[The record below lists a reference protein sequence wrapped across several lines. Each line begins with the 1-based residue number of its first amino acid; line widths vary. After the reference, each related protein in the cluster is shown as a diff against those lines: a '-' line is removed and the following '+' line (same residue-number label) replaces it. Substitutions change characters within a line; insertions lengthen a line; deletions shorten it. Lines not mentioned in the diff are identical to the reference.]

1 MKKQLLLMS
10 VAILSAGLFFTS
22 CKKESTAADNTDN
35 AVQLQAQSD
44 DEARFS
50 TESDFADD
58 DANAA
63 LETFGGSYGAGMRP
77 LTPLPWRCDATVSV
91 DTVSNPRTITI
102 TYNGDTCIG
111 GRRSRTG
118 SIVLSFAPGF
128 RWVQAGAQY
137 TVTYQN
143 LRITRLRDN
152 KSITIN
158 GIKTFTNV
166 SGGRL
171 TELASRTTPIVHT
184 TTSDGMTITF
194 DDGSQ
199 RSWKVARKRTFTY
212 NDGIV
217 IRITGI
223 APAAVGEGVA
233 TWGENRFGREFK
245 NAIIEPLV
253 IKQSCD
259 FRLTSGKIQHT
270 GFFVT
275 STTTFGLN
283 AAGEPVTTCPNGPF
297 YYKVVWTGRNN
308 QIYTYIGPY

>member
-1 MKKQLLLMS
+1 MKKQLTLMS

-22 CKKESTAADNTDN
+22 CKKESTTTDNTDN
-35 AVQLQAQSD
+35 AAQLQAQSD
-44 DEARFS
+44 DESRFS
-50 TESDFADD
+50 NESDFADD

-63 LETFGGSYGAGMRP
+63 LETFGGSYAGMRP
-77 LTPLPWRCDATVSV
+77 LTPLPFRCDANVTV

-102 TYNGDTCIG
+102 TYNGDTCVG

-118 SIVLSFAPGF
+118 SIVMSFAPGF
-128 RWVQAGAQY
+128 RWAQAGAQY
-137 TVTYQN
+137 TITYQN

-158 GIKTFTNV
+158 GIKTITNV

-171 TELASRTTPIVHT
+171 IELATRTTPIVHT
-184 TTSDGMTITF
+184 VKSDGMTVTF

-199 RSWKVARKRTFTY
+199 RSWKVARQRAFTY
-212 NDGIV
+212 NNGIV
-217 IRITGI
+217 ISVTGI
-223 APAAVGEGVA
+223 APAAVGAGVA

-253 IKQSCD
+253 VKQSCD
-259 FRLTSGKIQHT
+259 FRLVSGKVQHT

-283 AAGEPVTTCPNGPF
+283 AAGDAVTGCPDGPF
-297 YYKVVWTGRNN
+297 YYKVVWTGRNG
-308 QIYTYIGPY
+308 QTYTFIGPY

>member
-1 MKKQLLLMS
+1 MS

-22 CKKESTAADNTDN
+22 CKKESTTTDNTDN
-35 AVQLQAQSD
+35 ATQLQAQSD
-44 DEARFS
+44 DESRFS
-50 TESDFADD
+50 NESDFADD

-63 LETFGGSYGAGMRP
+63 LETFGGSYAGMRP
-77 LTPLPWRCDATVSV
+77 MTPLPFRCDANVTV

-102 TYNGDTCIG
+102 TYNGDTCVG

-118 SIVLSFAPGF
+118 SIVMSFAPGF
-128 RWVQAGAQY
+128 RWAVAGSQY
-137 TVTYQN
+137 TITYQN

-158 GIKTFTNV
+158 GAKTITNV

-171 TELASRTTPIVHT
+171 SELASRTTPIVHT
-184 TTSDGMTITF
+184 VKSEGMSVTF

-199 RSWKVARKRTFTY
+199 RTWKVARQRAFSY
-212 NDGIV
+212 NNGIV
-217 IRITGI
+217 IRVTGI
-223 APAAVGEGVA
+223 APAEVGTGVA

-245 NAIIEPLV
+245 NAILEPLV
-253 IKQSCD
+253 VRQSCD
-259 FRLTSGKIQHT
+259 FRLVSGKVQHT

-283 AAGEPVTTCPNGPF
+283 AAGDAVTGCPDGPF
-297 YYKVVWTGRNN
+297 YYKVVWTGRNG
-308 QIYTYIGPY
+308 QTYTYIGPY